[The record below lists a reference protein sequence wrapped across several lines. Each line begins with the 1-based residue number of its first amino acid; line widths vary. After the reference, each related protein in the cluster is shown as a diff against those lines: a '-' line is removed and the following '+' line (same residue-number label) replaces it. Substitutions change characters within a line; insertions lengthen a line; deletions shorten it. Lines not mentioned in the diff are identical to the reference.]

1 MKFFFLAVKR
11 LILRKNILAIFRIIA
26 ILKKK
31 KKKNY
36 HFFGNITKYGCAKFH
51 VKSIFLSGFTQG
63 GVGGGGV
70 IRQRYPGQIELKC
83 QETSILFHS
92 LKVVVT
98 FALGARERT
107 QWCALHT
114 IFQFSAKILASIQA
128 SHFTR

>member
-1 MKFFFLAVKR
+1 MAVPNFISKAFSYQD
-11 LILRKNILAIFRIIA
+11 LRR
-26 ILKKK
+26 
-31 KKKNY
+31 
-36 HFFGNITKYGCAKFH
+36 
-51 VKSIFLSGFTQG
+51 G
-63 GVGGGGV
+63 GWGGGGV

-83 QETSILFHS
+83 QEASILFHS